1 MTTEKKRTVV
11 PKIILEMEQ
20 RFSDILRE
28 RDKENVAK
36 YEALIL
42 SMQQDREDRRSILNM
57 LQTFLGEDGEFQ
69 KLRKGVE
76 ELQGHMKII
85 QFICSFMR
93 AFKGEKK

>member
-1 MTTEKKRTVV
+1 MTTEKKRPVV

-28 RDKENVAK
+28 RDKENAAK

-42 SMQQDREDRRSILNM
+42 TMQQDRDDRRTILTM
-57 LQTFLGEDGEFQ
+57 LQTFLGPDGEFQ
-69 KLRKGVE
+69 KLRIGVQ

-85 QFICSFMR
+85 QFICTFMK
-93 AFKGEKK
+93 AVKGEKK